1 MALASLPC
9 LQLLGER
16 IQGLERRLR
25 GKGQPLVKAGEMQ
38 VSAVVE
44 DGGESGKADGA
55 AEIAGEI
62 EQAGGIIHALRRQ
75 RAECHVVDRDHRR
88 HQADAAEDLR
98 PDELPEV
105 PVAGENEADRDYPG
119 TPPRRK
125 ERLRVYCG
133 VNGRI
138 RDTV

>member
-1 MALASLPC
+1 
-9 LQLLGER
+9 
-16 IQGLERRLR
+16 
-25 GKGQPLVKAGEMQ
+25 MQ

-44 DGGESGKADGA
+44 DGGESGKADGV

-62 EQAGGIIHALRRQ
+62 VQVIQSVGTALRRQ

-88 HQADAAEDLR
+88 YQADAAEDLR

-105 PVAGENEADRDYPG
+105 PVAGENEADRHYPG

>member
-1 MALASLPC
+1 
-9 LQLLGER
+9 
-16 IQGLERRLR
+16 
-25 GKGQPLVKAGEMQ
+25 MQ

-62 EQAGGIIHALRRQ
+62 EQTGGILHALRRQ
-75 RAECHVVDRDHRR
+75 HAECHVVDRDHRR

-105 PVAGENEADRDYPG
+105 RVAGGNEAERDYPG
-119 TPPRRK
+119 TLPRWK

-133 VNGRI
+133 VNRRI